1 MKAMITRASIVTT
14 SLLILALVGA
24 FSTSSNND
32 RQRVVGRTESGS
44 ISQRRAAARL
54 AMKPLSYRSPGRLHK
69 LIIPR
74 AESEIEARL
83 LTSRSARRV
92 RDLPSSTLIEVTDET
107 LASLDSATLERAQL
121 SDEMNLVLLK
131 AGQIDTT
138 GAAPQVSEALRQADS
153 PARSLHLV
161 QLAGPPT
168 AEAIRVLKATGAE
181 IVSYVPNNCFL
192 IWATRSQKN
201 RLRAG
206 ASRSDLVQWDG
217 PFHPAYKLDPRLKL
231 DSIEQ
236 IPVAV
241 EIVDTPEADKTL
253 ALITSMSRKILM
265 PEFRAANTV
274 HIRLLVESL
283 RLPELAGLPDVIAI
297 EPWAKVT
304 LHDERANQIVANA
317 VSVQTINNIRVSQPA
332 TPGFLSF
339 LTSVGLAAPFDFAV
353 DIGDT
358 GFDRGAA
365 IESRTHPDFRDGTG
379 STRLSYLHDFS
390 SDFAFHP
397 NDPTILPAH
406 DTFGH
411 GTLNASIVGGFND
424 NSGNAF
430 RDSLGFQYGLGVAP
444 FVQIGV
450 SKLFNDQGD
459 FGTNFTYNDFLS
471 SAYRGGA
478 RITSN
483 SWGVCDIDSG
493 FCNLYTDE
501 CRAFDAR
508 VRDADVDTPGNQ
520 EMIVVFSAGNDGQDL
535 PASMSMPAASKNVIA
550 VGASESFR
558 ATDSDGSPLRD
569 GCGAGPALADN
580 ALDVPNFSSFGPVQD
595 GRNKPDLVAPGSH
608 MTGAATQDPAYA
620 VKSEEDLGVCDHYFP
635 LGQTL
640 YTWSTGTSQAA
651 PVVAGGAALAFQ
663 WLRARLGTAPSPAL
677 VKALLLNST
686 SYVTGTNGSD
696 NLPGAHQGWGL
707 LNLGRM
713 FETTDRVLYDEAPSR
728 TFTQSGGSP
737 FEITGMVT
745 DPSKEFRVML
755 TWTDAPGVSFSNAP
769 YVNELNLEVIV
780 GGVTYRGNHF
790 SGQYSTPGGGFD
802 FLNNTQGVR
811 LPAGVTG
818 PFVIRVRPN
827 VIAGDGVPGNGID
840 LDQDFALV
848 VTNGREATLPVL
860 AVDEVQGVALGATV
874 THPGGAVDASLIP
887 DETDLISITV
897 VNQSSSAEA
906 TITSATLAIA
916 GGPSASSSYPV
927 ISARGSAT
935 PSSPFAI
942 RVPSSLACG
951 SAVEFQLR
959 LTTSAGQFALPV
971 RLRVGRES
979 SQSVIL
985 EDDVDSGRV
994 KWKMKR
1000 GFGIAT
1006 GVSTSGNSSFHA
1018 VDPGQDDGH
1027 DAQLSTMFMKKQAT
1041 IPEDAGQVRLT
1052 FFHIFNFEP
1061 GFDGGVLELS
1071 TDGGASWQDLGSRAI
1086 MGGYDGKVT
1095 AASDNPLGNRF
1106 AWTSRGKPGVFSQVV
1121 INLDEFAGH
1130 KIKLQFLAGFDGA
1143 TGVKD
1148 GYAGWFIDDLRITAK
1163 RFTCR

>member
-1 MKAMITRASIVTT
+1 MNAMITRASIVTS
-14 SLLILALVGA
+14 SLLMLALVGA

-44 ISQRRAAARL
+44 ISQRRAASRL

-74 AESEIEARL
+74 SESGLEARL
-83 LTSRSARRV
+83 LSSGSARRV

-107 LASLDSATLERAQL
+107 LASLDSATLERARL
-121 SDEMNLVLLK
+121 SDDMNLVLLK

-138 GAAPQVSEALRQADS
+138 GAAPQVSEELRQPDS
-153 PARSLHLV
+153 PSSSLHLV

-168 AEAIRVLKATGAE
+168 PDAMRILEATGAK
-181 IVSYVPNNCFL
+181 IVSYVPNNSFL

-206 ASRSDLVQWDG
+206 ALRSGLVQWDG
-217 PFHPAYKLDPRLKL
+217 PFHPAYKLDPRIKL

-241 EIVDTPEADKTL
+241 EIVDTPVVGKTL
-253 ALITSMSRKILM
+253 AGITSMSYKVLM

-274 HIRLLVESL
+274 HIRLLVESY

-297 EPWAKVT
+297 EPWERIK
-304 LHDERANQIVANA
+304 LHDERVNQIVANA
-317 VSVQTINNIRVSQPA
+317 VSVETINNIRVSHPA

-339 LTSVGLAAPFDFAV
+339 LTSVGLGTPLDFSV

-365 IESRTHPDFRDGTG
+365 IESQTHPDFRDGTG

-390 SDFAFHP
+390 SDFVFHP
-397 NDPTILPAH
+397 NDPTIFPAH

-411 GTLNASIVGGFND
+411 GTLNASILSGFN
-424 NSGNAF
+424 NNPGSAF

-444 FVQIGV
+444 FVRIGV
-450 SKLFNDQGD
+450 SKLFNDQGN
-459 FGTNFTYNDFLS
+459 FAQGFTYNDFLS

-478 RITSN
+478 RVTSN
-483 SWGVCDIDSG
+483 SWGVCNTDSG
-493 FCNLYTDE
+493 FCNLYNGD
-501 CRAFDAR
+501 CRVFDTF
-508 VRDADVDTPGNQ
+508 VRDADVNTPGNQ
-520 EMIVVFSAGNDGQDL
+520 EMIVIFSAGNNGQEL
-535 PASMSMPAASKNVIA
+535 PASMSMPGAAKNVIA

-569 GCGAGPALADN
+569 GCGAGPTLADN
-580 ALDVPNFSSFGPVQD
+580 ALDIPDFSSLGPVQD
-595 GRNKPDLVAPGSH
+595 GRSKPDLIAPGTH
-608 MTGAATQDPAYA
+608 ITGAATQDPAYA
-620 VKSEEDLGVCDHYFP
+620 IKSENDIGVCDHYFP
-635 LGQTL
+635 SGQTL
-640 YTWSTGTSQAA
+640 YTWSTGTSHAA

-663 WLRARLGTAPSPAL
+663 WLRDRLGTPPSPAL
-677 VKALLLNST
+677 VKALMLNST
-686 SYVTGTNGSD
+686 SYVTGRNGSD
-696 NLPGAHQGWGL
+696 SLPGAHQGWGL

-713 FETTDRVLYDEAPSR
+713 FETTDRILYDEAPSR
-728 TFTQSGGSP
+728 TFMQSGGSP

-769 YVNELNLEVIV
+769 YVNQLNLEVIV
-780 GGVTYRGNHF
+780 GGVIYRGNHF
-790 SGQYSTPGGGFD
+790 SGQYSTPGGEAD
-802 FLNNTQGVR
+802 FLNNAQGVR

-818 PFVIRVRPN
+818 PFVVRVRPT
-827 VIAGDGVPGNGID
+827 VIAGDGVPGNGVD
-840 LDQDFALV
+840 LDQDFTLV

-860 AVDEVQGVALGATV
+860 AVDEGEGVSLGATV
-874 THPGGAVDASLIP
+874 THPGGTVDASLTP
-887 DETDLISITV
+887 DENDLIAIRV
-897 VNQSSSAEA
+897 VNQSASAEA
-906 TITSATLAIA
+906 IITAATLAIP

-927 ISARGSAT
+927 ISAGGSAT

-942 RVPSSLACG
+942 RIPSSLRCG

-959 LTTSAGQFALPV
+959 LTTSAGQVALPV

-994 KWKMKR
+994 KWKMKK
-1000 GFGIAT
+1000 GFGVIT
-1006 GVSTSGNSSFHA
+1006 GVSTSGNSSYHA
-1018 VDPGQDDGH
+1018 VDPGKDDGD
-1027 DAQLSTMFMKKQAT
+1027 DAILSTLLMKKQAT
-1041 IPEDAGQVRLT
+1041 IPDDAGQVRLT

-1061 GFDGGVLELS
+1061 GFDGGVLEVS
-1071 TDGGASWQDLGSRAI
+1071 TDGGATWQDLGSRAI
-1086 MGGYDGKVT
+1086 VGGYDGRVT
-1095 AASDNPLGNRF
+1095 AASDNPLGNRL

-1121 INLDEFAGH
+1121 INLDEFAGQ